1 MALPRPVKIPSSIC
15 LPSHL
20 RSGSREPRRSLE
32 GSPCALGRGTSGP
45 AGPALQGALGLSCRL
60 LAFYPGSQ
68 GHPAP
73 GGGGPVPLWPPD
85 WPLPFR
91 LPPTCLATPSS
102 RLQEAG
108 IQVVSGI
115 PALSWEFWPPSWL
128 WLSRC
133 PAASTLDTVFSGG
146 FWLCERF
153 SVGWN
158 LLCASGLC
166 QALYSLWRTPS
177 PCLPYEQC
185 LS

>member
-1 MALPRPVKIPSSIC
+1 MGWHCPGQSRFPVLSACPVIC
-15 LPSHL
+15 
-20 RSGSREPRRSLE
+20 G
-32 GSPCALGRGTSGP
+32 
-45 AGPALQGALGLSCRL
+45 AGPGNPEEAWKAAPVLWVGAPLALQGALGLSCRL